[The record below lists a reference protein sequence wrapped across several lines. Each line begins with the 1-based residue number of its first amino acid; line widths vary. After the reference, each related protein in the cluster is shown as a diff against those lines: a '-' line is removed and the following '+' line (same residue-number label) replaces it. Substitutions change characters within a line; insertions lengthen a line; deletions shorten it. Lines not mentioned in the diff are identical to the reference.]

1 MLSKALARAFVPSV
15 GVRASSSQ
23 LPYGLSSI
31 GSMRFDDHVMKASVS
46 AETYR
51 HFHEALENGKPMEK
65 DAANE
70 LAKAMQDWAMDRG
83 ASNFAHW
90 FSPLRGAAGLKND
103 AFIDYDFGGDGQF
116 SGTIK
121 DIVVDFSGSR
131 LFMSETDGSSFPN
144 GGLRQTHRAAAF
156 MAWDRMSSP
165 FIRGTTMYLPSAFV
179 THNGEALDDKTPL
192 LRSQAAINEEGLR
205 LMANLKYDAPKKVV
219 ANVGWEQ
226 EFFLVDR
233 DAYIRRPDLK
243 ACGRTV
249 LGAAPPRG
257 QQTDF
262 NYFNKTDPRVR
273 AFFEDVQKEMLDA
286 GSAMSVFHN
295 EVAPSQYELSPIF
308 KLTNV
313 AMDENTM
320 CMEIL
325 NEVAARHGL
334 YCLMHEKPFAG
345 VNGSGK
351 HNNWGL
357 NTDNGDN
364 LFVPGKTPE
373 EQERFIAMVAALA
386 RCLNVHGDVI
396 RAGVACSGNDH
407 RLGAQEA
414 PPAIISLYTGDGME
428 QHLRSVIAGGDL
440 AGYGMGATTID
451 YGANEIAP
459 INANIEDRN
468 RTAPFP
474 FCGNRFEFRAVGSS
488 QNIGFPMAVL
498 NAAYAESMG
507 ILSDMIEGGMSVRDA
522 VAKMLDDNERV
533 IFNGNGYS
541 DEWPIEAEKR
551 GLPNL
556 RNGCEAIKVFNSEKN
571 KKLFVGQN
579 VFTEKEVD
587 ARQEI
592 MAESVAQ
599 DIAIEVDC
607 MLMMLNTG
615 VLPACAKDL
624 QAFEGTGLGAERKAL
639 YSAVENA
646 TRSLREAYENIPEG
660 DALASVE
667 YAQYTLRP
675 AMQLAREQADAA
687 ELLVQDGLWPYPKY
701 KDILFDHHSQPAK
714 YE

>member
-1 MLSKALARAFVPSV
+1 
-15 GVRASSSQ
+15 
-23 LPYGLSSI
+23 
-31 GSMRFDDHVMKASVS
+31 
-46 AETYR
+46 
-51 HFHEALENGKPMEK
+51 
-65 DAANE
+65 
-70 LAKAMQDWAMDRG
+70 
-83 ASNFAHW
+83 
-90 FSPLRGAAGLKND
+90 
-103 AFIDYDFGGDGQF
+103 
-116 SGTIK
+116 
-121 DIVVDFSGSR
+121 
-131 LFMSETDGSSFPN
+131 
-144 GGLRQTHRAAAF
+144 
-156 MAWDRMSSP
+156 
-165 FIRGTTMYLPSAFV
+165 
-179 THNGEALDDKTPL
+179 
-192 LRSQAAINEEGLR
+192 
-205 LMANLKYDAPKKVV
+205 
-219 ANVGWEQ
+219 
-226 EFFLVDR
+226 
-233 DAYIRRPDLK
+233 
-243 ACGRTV
+243 
-249 LGAAPPRG
+249 
-257 QQTDF
+257 
-262 NYFNKTDPRVR
+262 
-273 AFFEDVQKEMLDA
+273 
-286 GSAMSVFHN
+286 
-295 EVAPSQYELSPIF
+295 
-308 KLTNV
+308 
-313 AMDENTM
+313 
-320 CMEIL
+320 
-325 NEVAARHGL
+325 
-334 YCLMHEKPFAG
+334 
-345 VNGSGK
+345 
-351 HNNWGL
+351 
-357 NTDNGDN
+357 
-364 LFVPGKTPE
+364 
-373 EQERFIAMVAALA
+373 
-386 RCLNVHGDVI
+386 
-396 RAGVACSGNDH
+396 
-407 RLGAQEA
+407 
-414 PPAIISLYTGDGME
+414 ME

-541 DEWPIEAEKR
+541 DEWPVEAELR

-571 KKLFVGQN
+571 KELFVSQN

-592 MAESVAQ
+592 MAESIAQ

-624 QAFEGTGLGAERKAL
+624 QTFEGTGLGAERKAL

-660 DALASVE
+660 DAIASME

-675 AMQLAREQADAA
+675 AMQSAREQADAA